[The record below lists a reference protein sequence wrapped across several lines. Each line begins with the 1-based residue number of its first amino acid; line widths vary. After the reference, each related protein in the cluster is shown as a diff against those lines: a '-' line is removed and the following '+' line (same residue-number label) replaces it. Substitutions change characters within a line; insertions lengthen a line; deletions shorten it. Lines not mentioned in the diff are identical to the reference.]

1 MDPLSLTTLQKSFNM
16 AVLFQP
22 SIVLKPNPPSSFG
35 LHWTSWSYGSY
46 RWVRGLTKRNPECS
60 MKWIS
65 ISSPEAWKRTTNRC
79 EGLQALRSASLS
91 WQQPSFLFQLKIWR
105 LNLSKRGRQSECL
118 NLVDTRKKTSIWE
131 GAAPHGSQEYEWF
144 LVLLFFYWW
153 PRMIGNIWLY

>member
-46 RWVRGLTKRNPECS
+46 RWVRDLTKRNPECS

-65 ISSPEAWKRTTNRC
+65 ISSPEAWKRTTNKC

-91 WQQPSFLFQLKIWR
+91 WQAAFFSFWYVCLLLLLSFDEYILYLRRLDILDLTFSLFLFDC
-105 LNLSKRGRQSECL
+105 SESC
-118 NLVDTRKKTSIWE
+118 
-131 GAAPHGSQEYEWF
+131 
-144 LVLLFFYWW
+144 LVLLFLSSASLSAWAACL
-153 PRMIGNIWLY
+153 GLSEA